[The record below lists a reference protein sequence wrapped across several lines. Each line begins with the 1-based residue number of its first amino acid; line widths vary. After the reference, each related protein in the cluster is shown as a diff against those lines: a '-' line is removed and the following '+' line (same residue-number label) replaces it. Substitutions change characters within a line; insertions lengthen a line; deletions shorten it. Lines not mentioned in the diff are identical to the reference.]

1 VSCVHYDSRLDSRR
15 VLVIGAVLG
24 GLGAAPGCG
33 QSSQSA
39 PDCLDVPD
47 GDVVS
52 GASLGQARQHIT
64 FTTTIDG
71 AGYAL
76 EAMVYRPQ
84 DGNARH
90 PFILL
95 THGRNG
101 PNPKR
106 NPLEVCSMS
115 PLGEALAAKGYMV
128 MMLVRRGYG
137 ASQGPDSEYLE
148 TAEDSGFAGAKDV
161 IAGVEYMRGQAD
173 VDASKMLLMGHSQ
186 GGWVTLAASALSTD
200 GVLGAVNLSGG
211 INFQQEHGKSI
222 RSSLVNEMHMF
233 QSAQIFGADARVPS
247 LWIYAEND
255 NFRTDTVRGWLS
267 GFQQAGGQAAL
278 VVKPAYSSGGH
289 YATWQPAVIMD
300 DLMAFFAARG
310 F

>member
-1 VSCVHYDSRLDSRR
+1 MLACMRR
-15 VLVIGAVLG
+15 VLLTGVVLG
-24 GLGAAPGCG
+24 GLCAAPGCE
-33 QSSQSA
+33 QSFQCS
-39 PDCLDVPD
+39 PDCLGVPD
-47 GDVVS
+47 GDVQS
-52 GASLGQARQHIT
+52 DASLGQSRQHIT

-71 AGYAL
+71 ASYAL

-90 PFILL
+90 PLVLL

-101 PNPKR
+101 PNPTR
-106 NPLEVCSMS
+106 NPLEVCGMS
-115 PLGEALAAKGYMV
+115 PLGEALAARGAIV

-148 TAEDSGFAGAKDV
+148 TAEESGFAGAKDV
-161 IAGVEYMRGQAD
+161 IAGVEYMRGQPD

-186 GGWVTLAASALSTD
+186 GGWVTLAASALAAD

-211 INFQQEHGKSI
+211 INFQQEHGKNI
-222 RSSLVNEMHMF
+222 RSSLANEMHMF
-233 QSAQIFGADARVPS
+233 HSAQIYGVAARVPS

-255 NFRTDTVRGWLS
+255 NFRTDSVRGWLS
-267 GFQQAGGQAAL
+267 GFREAGGEATLA
-278 VVKPAYSSGGH
+278 VKPAYGSNGH
-289 YATWQPAVIMD
+289 FSTWQPQVIMD

-310 F
+310 WKPDGQD

>member
-1 VSCVHYDSRLDSRR
+1 MSIR
-15 VLVIGAVLG
+15 VILVFGAMLW
-24 GLGAAPGCG
+24 GLFAAPGCG
-33 QSSQSA
+33 QPHQNSS
-39 PDCLDVPD
+39 DCVGVSD
-47 GDVVS
+47 GGVLSD
-52 GASLGQARQHIT
+52 ASLGQAPQHIT
-64 FTTTIDG
+64 FTATIDG
-71 AGYAL
+71 ANYTL

-90 PFILL
+90 PFVLL

-101 PNPKR
+101 PNPAR
-106 NPLEVCSMS
+106 NPLEVCAMS
-115 PLGEALAAKGYMV
+115 PLSEALAAKGYMV

-148 TAEDSGFAGAKDV
+148 TAEASGFAGAKDV
-161 IAGVEYMRGQAD
+161 IAGVEYMRGQPD

-211 INFQQEHGKSI
+211 INFQQEHGTSI
-222 RSSLVNEMHMF
+222 RSSVVNEIHMF
-233 QSAQIFGADARVPS
+233 HSAQIYGAAARVPS

-255 NFRTDTVRGWLS
+255 NFRTDSVRSWLS
-267 GFQQAGGQAAL
+267 GFQQAGGEATLA
-278 VVKPAYSSGGH
+278 VKPAYGTDGHSS
-289 YATWQPAVIMD
+289 TVEPAVIMD

-310 F
+310 WKPDGQD